1 VLALGIGRDWWMY
14 AWSFAGVAAVGGV
27 CLSVGACRPKASA
40 TQCDK
45 LLDRYAQLVVIEKF
59 PDASDDLVRLE
70 RERERNEARAD
81 DAFKNC
87 SSEVSQKEFDCAMGA
102 PNANSFEKCLE

>member
-1 VLALGIGRDWWMY
+1 VFAVVRAA
-14 AWSFAGVAAVGGV
+14 AWVAAAAV
-27 CLSVGACRPKASA
+27 CLLCAGACRPKASA
-40 TQCDK
+40 TDCDK
-45 LLDRYAQLVVIEKF
+45 LIDRYAQLVVTEKF

-87 SSEVSQKEFDCAMGA
+87 SSEVSQKEFDCAMRA